1 MELQAVQA
9 QLESSRQDLTS
20 IAVFLQSRSELLD
33 KIRDL
38 IKEGYKMDS
47 TALVPHLK
55 RINAFISQ
63 SQGGDPVG
71 NSLLLTLEEK
81 NKEFT
86 RHLLALHPDLTP
98 GEQHLATLLRVNLGT
113 KEIAMLMGTTAK
125 TIHMNR
131 YRLRKSLGLQAE
143 QDLVEY
149 LQHI

>member
-1 MELQAVQA
+1 MEP
-9 QLESSRQDLTS
+9 S
-20 IAVFLQSRSELLD
+20 
-33 KIRDL
+33 
-38 IKEGYKMDS
+38 
-47 TALVPHLK
+47 ALVPHLK
-55 RINAFISQ
+55 RINAFIGQ

-71 NSLLLTLEEK
+71 NSLLLALEKK

-86 RHLLALHPDLTP
+86 RQLLDRHPHLTP

-131 YRLRKSLGLQAE
+131 YRLRKSLELTTE